1 MSFDDD
7 IDDRRRR
14 IARFREEIMEE
25 LDIVEGDVE
34 ELPRG
39 EITARIQ
46 RLALKTW
53 QPPSGQERSYTER
66 TLWTWWSAYKS
77 GGLLGL
83 LPESR
88 KTGPREVTPDVLA
101 AAIKARSEV
110 PTRSTKTVIDV
121 LEKQQFV
128 APGKLKRSTLDRHL
142 EAAGASRRR
151 LKTLGDK
158 VYTRLLFEHPN
169 DFWVGDYH
177 EAPILWVPEHHSYRT
192 IHLSAFVDHY
202 SKVVPHAQWY
212 DNERIGTLEDTFK
225 KAALKRGLSV
235 KVYVDHGGAFRS
247 DDFGFACAHLGVRRV
262 HSKPYAK
269 EARGLIE
276 RFNRTIAEGFE
287 PEVMAARIDNL
298 ERINHFFEA
307 WLEERYHLVPHGTTG
322 EPPLDRFAQ
331 PGFAPRFPDPVLLQ
345 DIFRQRVKRKVHP
358 KTATVEVD
366 GVTFQ
371 CESFLRGRW
380 VRVFYDPFCLDDVLV
395 FLGDKRVQRA
405 FLQKVN
411 APQLMPGRPTAA
423 PPSFDYLG
431 ALRAE
436 YDRRIVE
443 QAKHLSLSEWK
454 PSDAFTLKP
463 FLDLCAQMLGKDLS
477 AYEREDLT
485 RSFNGVGPFSEKT
498 VRLAL
503 EHALRLRGRGLHVS
517 VYSHYLKTFH
527 LAALKAHKE

>member
-1 MSFDDD
+1 VSFDDD

-14 IARFREEIMEE
+14 IAVFREEILDE
-25 LDIVEGDVE
+25 LDGL
-34 ELPRG
+34 ELVRG
-39 EITARIQ
+39 ELTARVAE
-46 RLALKTW
+46 LEKKKW
-53 QPPSGQERSYTER
+53 QPPSGQERGFTAR
-66 TLWTWWSAYKS
+66 TIWSWWSAYKR
-77 GGLLGL
+77 GGLAGL
-83 LPESR
+83 VPQSR
-88 KTGPREVTPDVLA
+88 KTGPREVTPDLLA
-101 AAIKARSEV
+101 AAIKARGEV
-110 PTRSTKTVIDV
+110 PSRSTRTLIDV
-121 LEKQQFV
+121 LEKQQLV
-128 APGKLKRSTLDRHL
+128 PRGKLKRSTLDRHL

-151 LKTLGDK
+151 LKTLGNK
-158 VYTRLLFEHPN
+158 VFTRLLFQHPN

-177 EAPILWVPEHHSYRT
+177 EGPILWVPEHQRYRT
-192 IHLSAFVDHY
+192 VHMCAWIDHF
-202 SKVVPHAQWY
+202 SKKVPHAQWY
-212 DNERIGTLEDTFK
+212 ENERLGTLEDTFK
-225 KAALKRGLSV
+225 KATLKCGLCG
-235 KVYVDHGGAFRS
+235 KAYVDNGSVFRS

-262 HSKPYAK
+262 RSKPYAK
-269 EARGLIE
+269 EAHGAIE

-287 PEVMAARIDNL
+287 PEVRAARIDSLDRLNL
-298 ERINHFFEA
+298 LFEA

-331 PGFAPRFPDPVLLQ
+331 PGFTPRFPDPVLLQ
-345 DIFRQRVKRKVHP
+345 DVFRLRVKRKVHP

-366 GVTFQ
+366 GIAFQ

-395 FLGDKRVQRA
+395 FLGGKRVQRA
-405 FLQKVN
+405 FPQKVN
-411 APQLMPGRPTAA
+411 APQPTPERPVAA

-436 YDRRIVE
+436 FDRRIVE

-454 PSDAFTLKP
+454 ASDTFTLKP

-477 AYEREDLT
+477 AYEREELT

-503 EHALRLRGRGLHVS
+503 EHALKLRGRGLHVS

-527 LAALKAHKE
+527 LAALRAHQE

>member
-1 MSFDDD
+1 VSFDED
-7 IDDRRRR
+7 IDDRRRQ
-14 IARFREEIMEE
+14 IALFRKRVLDE
-25 LDIVEGDVE
+25 LDGL
-34 ELPRG
+34 ELVRG
-39 EITARIQ
+39 ELTARVAELEK
-46 RLALKTW
+46 REW
-53 QPPSGQERSYTER
+53 QPPNGRQRSFTAR
-66 TLWTWWSAYKS
+66 TIWSWWSAYKC
-77 GGLLGL
+77 GGLAGL
-83 LPESR
+83 VPQSR
-88 KTGPREVTPDVLA
+88 RTVPREVTPDILA
-101 AAIKARSEV
+101 AAVRARSEV
-110 PTRSTKTVIDV
+110 PTRSTRTLIDV
-121 LEKQQFV
+121 LEKQQLV
-128 APGKLKRSTLDRHL
+128 PLGKLKRSTLDRHL

-151 LKTLGDK
+151 LKTLGNK

-177 EAPILWVPEHHSYRT
+177 EAPILWVPAHHSYRT

-212 DNERIGTLEDTFK
+212 DNERVGTLEDTFK
-225 KAALKRGLSV
+225 KAVLKRGLSV
-235 KVYVDHGGAFRS
+235 KVYVDRGAAFRS
-247 DDFGFACAHLGVRRV
+247 DDFGFACVHLDVRRV

-276 RFNRTIAEGFE
+276 RFNRTIVEGFE
-287 PEVMAARIDNL
+287 PEVRAARIDNID
-298 ERINHFFEA
+298 RINLLFEA

-322 EPPLDRFAQ
+322 APPLDRFAQ
-331 PGFAPRFPDPVLLQ
+331 PGFTPRFPDPVLLQ
-345 DIFRQRVKRKVHP
+345 DVFRMRVKRKVHP

-366 GVTFQ
+366 GIAFQ

-395 FLGDKRVQRA
+395 FLGNKRVQRA
-405 FLQKVN
+405 FPQKVN
-411 APQLMPGRPTAA
+411 APQPAPERPVAA

-436 YDRRIVE
+436 FDRRIVE

-454 PSDAFTLKP
+454 PSDTFTLKP

-527 LAALKAHKE
+527 LAALRAHKE